1 MPQENGPLH
10 CPDEPQSLTGE
21 SLLAVMGTP
30 SSIRLQGKGHNGPP
44 RSSTGGLSLQNK
56 RQTWCYLLERDM
68 QTPRSATSIF
78 LT

>member
-10 CPDEPQSLTGE
+10 CPDEPQSLAGE

-30 SSIRLQGKGHNGPP
+30 SSCLQGKGHNGPLH
-44 RSSTGGLSLQNK
+44 SSTGELSLQNK
-56 RQTWCYLLERDM
+56 RQTRCYLLERDM
-68 QTPRSATSIF
+68 QTLCSATSIF